1 MFKYVIA
8 TFPET
13 TAPPIA
19 VYSAVLHQKRYH
31 HEIIQLTFSH
41 WGVDY
46 DDVSAGSP
54 LKVVIESEKD
64 RREFYGYV
72 HHVKTHKT
80 PGTNFTEVVA
90 ISSSFSFK
98 TQTQKIWKNIT
109 ADAIIKQLAAKHNF
123 VAYTVPHPRVYPQ
136 VAQAGHS
143 DWSFMVRLAKQCG
156 YSLRTENT
164 ELYFQPMLEEYT
176 KYRQEAP
183 VFSMAPEWRG
193 GTTIYSFVPLVGE
206 DLHLDGDIKGATAV
220 SGVDASSKQAV
231 KVTQQLR
238 NKTTREKNQ
247 IEFFDRIDTST
258 VIPDIQTAAHEAK
271 AVEERNT
278 FPYRATV
285 EVIGHP
291 NLRPDKPIY
300 LDGLGIDYSGYW
312 TILEAEHKI
321 VKEDRNSEVYTC
333 KLLVGTDSL
342 GKADAWTDAKTILSP
357 DYAPK
362 RSILPNVKQT
372 TIKPTTS
379 FKKTTNNLSPQIK
392 PSFGTLQN
400 RAKPASKVTIKAPG
414 WTTGNATL
422 NVATPE
428 VHTTAPAINR
438 LKAKGLF

>member
-1 MFKYVIA
+1 MFKYVLAI
-8 TFPET
+8 FPET
-13 TAPPIA
+13 TAGPKG

-31 HEIIQLTFSH
+31 HEIIQLTFLD

-46 DDVSAGSP
+46 DDVTAGSP
-54 LKVVIESEKD
+54 IKVIIESEKE

-72 HHVKTHKT
+72 HHVKGHKT
-80 PGTNFTEVVA
+80 PGTNFVEVVA

-98 TQTQKIWKNIT
+98 TQTQKVWKNIT
-109 ADAIIKQLAAKHNF
+109 ADAIIKQIAAKHNF

-183 VFSMAPEWRG
+183 VFSMAPEWIG
-193 GTTIYSFVPLVGE
+193 GTSIYSFVPLVGE
-206 DLHLDGDIKGATAV
+206 DMHLDGDIKGATAV
-220 SGVDASSKQAV
+220 AGVDASSKKPV
-231 KVTQQLR
+231 KVTEQTR
-238 NKTTREKNQ
+238 NRATRERVQ
-247 IEFFDRIDTST
+247 TEFFDRIDTDT
-258 VIPDIQTAAHEAK
+258 VVPDIQTAAHEAK
-271 AVEERNT
+271 SVEDRNT

-285 EVIGHP
+285 EVMGHP
-291 NLRPDKPIY
+291 NLRPDKTIY
-300 LDGLGIDYSGYW
+300 LDGLGVDYSGFW
-312 TILEAEHKI
+312 TILGTEHII
-321 VKEDRNSEVYTC
+321 VREDSNSEVYTC

-342 GKADAWTDAKTILSP
+342 GKADAWVDAKTILSP
-357 DYAPK
+357 DYSPK

-372 TIKPTTS
+372 TVKPTTS
-379 FKKTTNNLSPQIK
+379 FKKTTNNISPQQK
-392 PSFGTLQN
+392 ASFGTLEN
-400 RAKPASKVTIKAPG
+400 RAKPASKVTIKSPG
-414 WTTGNATL
+414 WITGNATL

-428 VHTTAPAINR
+428 VHTTAAAINR